1 MHVDFLCQI
10 YQTAEENGIL
20 STLILKDFET
30 FGKFLVIT
38 M

>member
-30 FGKFLVIT
+30 FDKFLVIT

>member
-20 STLILKDFET
+20 STLFLKDFET
-30 FGKFLVIT
+30 FSNDNVIA
-38 M
+38 